1 MSHLELQQAVK
12 THFALKLSRY
22 NLFFRNRAFKEL
34 FFFLCPS
41 LGPGPSYTVQF
52 ILIGHA
58 MSWNITWM
66 SVEVTGDFP

>member
-1 MSHLELQQAVK
+1 MWSIIGESNNSCHY
-12 THFALKLSRY
+12 FLKLCLNNQLHRC
-22 NLFFRNRAFKEL
+22 NLEL

-58 MSWNITWM
+58 MFWNITWM
-66 SVEVTGDFP
+66 SIEVTSDFP